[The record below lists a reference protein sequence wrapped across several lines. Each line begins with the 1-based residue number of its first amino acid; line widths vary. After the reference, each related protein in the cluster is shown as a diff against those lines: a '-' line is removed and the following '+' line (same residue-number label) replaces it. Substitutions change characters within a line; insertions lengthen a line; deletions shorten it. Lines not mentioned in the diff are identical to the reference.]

1 MNTRWLAAIVFLFT
15 WTLTTHGKY
24 SASGDEPHY
33 LMITHSLVTDHDID
47 LANNY
52 AADNGRLFGHGG
64 LEMGLHALPARTGRV
79 ISIHDQG
86 LGVFLVPIY
95 TVARQLAA
103 RTDEALLKRFRQDR
117 GLFTY
122 SIVGLFLIA
131 MTTMGMVLVAGGL
144 TTLASAD
151 GPAVYHCAAGKD
163 RTGVISAVILGVL
176 GGPDEVIVADYAAT
190 KENLEAIIERLMA
203 TKSYATVLVNLP
215 PDTLHAEAE
224 TMVAFLER
232 IRTEY
237 GDMRAY
243 ARDAGVA
250 PDALE
255 ALQRLVQR

>member
-1 MNTRWLAAIVFLFT
+1 MVDRMQRTITLDGCHNFRDLGGYPTADGGIVRWRRLFRSDALHGLSDKDVAQLRDEIG
-15 WTLTTHGKY
+15 LTTMVDLRSTAELRADGDSPLVAAGVTHHHLPLFDGEAMK
-24 SASGDEPHY
+24 SDDARVASITLADRY
-33 LMITHSLVTDHDID
+33 WLM
-47 LANNY
+47 AQY
-52 AADNGRLFGHGG
+52 AKDKI
-64 LEMGLHALPARTGRV
+64 GRV
-79 ISIHDQG
+79 
-86 LGVFLVPIY
+86 
-95 TVARQLAA
+95 
-103 RTDEALLKRFRQDR
+103 
-117 GLFTY
+117 
-122 SIVGLFLIA
+122 
-131 MTTMGMVLVAGGL
+131 L
-144 TTLASAD
+144 TTLAAAD

-176 GGPDEVIVADYAAT
+176 GVPDEVIVADYAAT

-255 ALQRLVQR
+255 ALGRLVER

>member
-1 MNTRWLAAIVFLFT
+1 VASITLADRYWLMAQ
-15 WTLTTHGKY
+15 
-24 SASGDEPHY
+24 
-33 LMITHSLVTDHDID
+33 
-47 LANNY
+47 Y
-52 AADNGRLFGHGG
+52 AKDKIGN
-64 LEMGLHALPARTGRV
+64 V
-79 ISIHDQG
+79 
-86 LGVFLVPIY
+86 
-95 TVARQLAA
+95 
-103 RTDEALLKRFRQDR
+103 
-117 GLFTY
+117 
-122 SIVGLFLIA
+122 
-131 MTTMGMVLVAGGL
+131 L

-176 GGPDEVIVADYAAT
+176 GVPDEVIVADYAAT

-232 IRTEY
+232 VRAEY

-243 ARDAGVA
+243 ARDAGVS

-255 ALQRLVQR
+255 ALGRLVER